1 MVSASG
7 HTYFHAGETV
17 TLSCLDT
24 PRALGNSPVI
34 VWRKEDGSQSLH
46 FISDGNKTASNFTD
60 PRISFLSAQRP
71 LELQIREAR
80 PEDAGNYTCIITMN
94 ATGSL
99 PKSWTLQ
106 LSESSTS
113 SEHIYIYVSVVFVM
127 LVIIAGIVYCKFC
140 TKRNTIPSQ
149 IHQTSQENNVKE
161 EPVYDNA
168 HEDYFL
174 RFNTLYDSMQTDRRP
189 RRPDNP

>member
-1 MVSASG
+1 MLPAPSTALRIGTLLCVLL
-7 HTYFHAGETV
+7 V
-17 TLSCLDT
+17 T
-24 PRALGNSPVI
+24 
-34 VWRKEDGSQSLH
+34 
-46 FISDGNKTASNFTD
+46 
-60 PRISFLSAQRP
+60 
-71 LELQIREAR
+71 
-80 PEDAGNYTCIITMN
+80 
-94 ATGSL
+94 
-99 PKSWTLQ
+99 
-106 LSESSTS
+106 ESSTS